1 MLENCSGKLFVYASS
16 FVSRERRFEPVRA
29 ATKKMASYLNLS
41 FEIKTFRKEFEP
53 IYVYYKNGD
62 DEPIPICC
70 VNGKFSGIEEICASL
85 RNMMFVLSF
94 HPRHSALKQMRKEI
108 MQFS

>member
-1 MLENCSGKLFVYASS
+1 MLENCNGKLFVYASS

-41 FEIKTFRKEFEP
+41 FEIKTFKKKFES

-70 VNGKFSGIEEICASL
+70 VNGKSSGIEEICASL

-94 HPRHSALKQMRKEI
+94 HPRHLALKQMRKEI
-108 MQFS
+108 MLFS